1 MRHLIQRHGRK
12 LATVTAAAAALAV
25 GTALPAHAAPAVYRI
40 TTVAT
45 LAVDVAGS
53 SSDAGA
59 AVIQWP
65 INDGQNQEWTLVG
78 KTYGSWL
85 VNYAT
90 GKCLSVPGASLAAGA
105 PLVQY
110 PCSDVAHEEWALEPV
125 DSGTAYVLRN
135 ANSHQV
141 IDVPGGTGNW
151 GTQLE
156 QWPSNGNPNQYFW
169 FYTVA

>member
-1 MRHLIQRHGRK
+1 MRQLIQRHGRK
-12 LATVTAAAAALAV
+12 FAAATAVSAALAV
-25 GTALPAHAAPAVYRI
+25 GTALPAHAAPTVYRI

-53 SSDAGA
+53 SSDSGA

-65 INDGQNQEWTLVG
+65 INNGQNQEWTLVG
-78 KTYGSWL
+78 KSYGSWL
-85 VNYAT
+85 VNYRT
-90 GKCLSVPGASLAAGA
+90 GKCLSVSGASTSAGA

-110 PCSDVAHEEWALEPV
+110 PCGDVAHEEWALEPV
-125 DSGTAYVLRN
+125 NSGTAYVLRN

-169 FYTVA
+169 FQSVA

>member
-1 MRHLIQRHGRK
+1 MRQLIHRQGRK
-12 LATVTAAAAALAV
+12 LAATTAFVAALAL
-25 GTALPAHAAPAVYRI
+25 GTALPAHAAPRVYRI

-45 LAVDVAGS
+45 LAVEVSGS
-53 SSDAGA
+53 SKDSGA

-65 INDGQNQEWTLVG
+65 INSGQNQEWTLVG

-85 VNYAT
+85 VNYST
-90 GKCLSVPGASLAAGA
+90 GKCLSVAGASTSAGA
-105 PLVQY
+105 RLTQY
-110 PCSDVAHEEWALEPV
+110 VCGDAAYEEWTLEPV
-125 DSGTAYVLRN
+125 NSGTAYLLRN
-135 ANSHQV
+135 AGSHQV

-169 FYTVA
+169 FQSVA